1 MSPEFAVQ
9 ITHSLIVPSL
19 AVPSKRTP
27 TLPTALQAKDTSP
40 GPAEKDPEIPI
51 RQDPRSD

>member
-1 MSPEFAVQ
+1 MSREFAVQ

-27 TLPTALQAKDTSP
+27 TLPTALQA
-40 GPAEKDPEIPI
+40 GPEKDPEIPI
-51 RQDPRSD
+51 RQDFRFD